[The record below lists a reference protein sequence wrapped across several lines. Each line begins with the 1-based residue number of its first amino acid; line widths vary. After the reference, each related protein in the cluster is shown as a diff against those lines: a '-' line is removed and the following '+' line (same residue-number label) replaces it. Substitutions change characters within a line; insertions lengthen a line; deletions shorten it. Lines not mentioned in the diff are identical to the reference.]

1 MGTLWAG
8 DNLQGCVSVSVSGY
22 LLLNFAKFYSFYL
35 MSLIWLS
42 PSALLHNLFP
52 QKNLTITFRRQD

>member
-22 LLLNFAKFYSFYL
+22 MQLNFAKFYSFYL
-35 MSLIWLS
+35 MALIWLS
-42 PSALLHNLFP
+42 PYALLHIFTP
-52 QKNLTITFRRQD
+52 KISI

>member
-22 LLLNFAKFYSFYL
+22 MQLNFAKFYSFYL
-35 MSLIWLS
+35 IALIWLS
-42 PSALLHNLFP
+42 PVTHCSAPYISP
-52 QKNLTITFRRQD
+52 QKIPL